1 MRSLLTV
8 GLLVALGALPA
19 DAAGPASAP
28 PPARSEIPSAPPT
41 AATRAYDLVV
51 LRPLGLVQTA
61 VGGAFFAV
69 FYPVSLLTGGSDH
82 VVDACVKSPVEQ
94 TFRRPLGAL

>member
-1 MRSLLTV
+1 
-8 GLLVALGALPA
+8 
-19 DAAGPASAP
+19 
-28 PPARSEIPSAPPT
+28 
-41 AATRAYDLVV
+41 VV